1 MPSSKF
7 GSKFLGEERYQQYV
21 EELTAEGTID
31 GEKLSPSERK
41 EGFKKRNDKIDF
53 QNFVEKVLDKKQ
65 SATSSVG
72 SAPQQRTSLGGGRG
86 GAIVRTPKVD
96 PGKIVPQQAG
106 EETKENLDDILKGI
120 DSILESLRNQEKLKE
135 NQAKEQRRS
144 AEKQRRKGKEE
155 KLEGGIF
162 KGLAKA
168 TNKVLK
174 PVKGLFERIFD
185 FIKTIILGRIIVKL
199 LEWMGNP
206 DNRKKLEAIGRFL
219 KATWPA
225 LLAAYLLF
233 GNSLG
238 RFVTR
243 LLVMTAKFIPK
254 IAMTIA
260 RLAAANPLAAA
271 AIAGAGLFVA
281 GYAIPKL
288 FPGTVDEQERKTES
302 APGTVEE
309 KIKALEERKKN
320 LSFTDRL
327 FNVEG
332 EINDQI
338 EFLKT
343 GRAAKY
349 GAAPLQGFSG
359 GGLARGTDTV
369 PAMLTPGEFVMSR
382 GAVQEYGVDTLS
394 SMNAVGG
401 GNNRPRMLGGTVY
414 ASGGGHVHGKPTEPA
429 KENRQ
434 SAEKQPEVPVDSG
447 EPNRD
452 DFAMGR
458 AGGKAYSEAMRK
470 YKSSQPESSVTP
482 TESIIPKA
490 KKSLIAT
497 GAKTTYYDPSLGGIN
512 ASGAKTA
519 DGLPQTSTGE
529 AYRPEVFSAAA
540 FPPLLKLLPGSMT
553 VPARGFPGGRTLK
566 TPFHVLVTK
575 GDKKAIVRVNDVGPG
590 VEGHS
595 PNHMLDLSVA
605 AKDYFGTG
613 EGFRI
618 DFAKGDSK
626 PGPVTGS
633 TDNITASFS
642 GSVSNNAGG
651 ELGSTSDYGYSDSNG
666 GGGGESSKVTAA
678 DQAKMVSQAQV
689 FDYNQIRQMIGTKT
703 SSISRPSRP
712 SSTAAY
718 QQQMQSQ
725 QSSQGQSGYSD
736 EKTGKAV
743 PEINADQMASAQ
755 KIQVLGIVV

>member
-7 GSKFLGEERYQQYV
+7 GSKFFGERYQQYV

-31 GEKLSPSERK
+31 GEKLSPTERK

-65 SATSSVG
+65 SATVSTT

-86 GAIVRTPKVD
+86 GAIVRTPKID
-96 PGKIVPQQAG
+96 SGKIVPQQAG

-120 DSILESLRNQEKLKE
+120 DSILESLRNQEDLKKK
-135 NQAKEQRRS
+135 QAKEQRRS

-199 LEWMGNP
+199 LEWMGNRE
-206 DNRKKLEAIGRFL
+206 NKKKLEAIGRFL
-219 KATWPA
+219 KVTWPA

-243 LLVMTAKFIPK
+243 LLVMTGKFIPK
-254 IAMTIA
+254 IIMTLG
-260 RLAAANPLAAA
+260 RLALAHPVATAAILAAGGA
-271 AIAGAGLFVA
+271 AYL
-281 GYAIPKL
+281 AIRNKQIREEENKTDDA
-288 FPGTVDEQERKTES
+288 GTVTPKEFIES
-302 APGTVEE
+302 RQDKDNSNDQTPSATQLRREMVRQQGFGLMFSEGGTVP
-309 KIKALEERKKN
+309 R
-320 LSFTDRL
+320 S
-327 FNVEG
+327 
-332 EINDQI
+332 
-338 EFLKT
+338 
-343 GRAAKY
+343 
-349 GAAPLQGFSG
+349 PG

-434 SAEKQPEVPVDSG
+434 SAEKQPQVPVETD
-447 EPNRD
+447 
-452 DFAMGR
+452 
-458 AGGKAYSEAMRK
+458 
-470 YKSSQPESSVTP
+470 PESGLPMTSAADQSGGLGTMDTPTVTP

-642 GSVSNNAGG
+642 GSVSKNAGG
-651 ELGSTSDYGYSDSNG
+651 ELGSVSDYGYSDSNGG

-703 SSISRPSRP
+703 SSISRSSRP

-755 KIQVLGIVV
+755 KIQVLGIVI

>member
-7 GSKFLGEERYQQYV
+7 GSKFFGERYQQYV
-21 EELTAEGTID
+21 DELTAEGTID

-65 SATSSVG
+65 SATASTT
-72 SAPQQRTSLGGGRG
+72 SAPQQRTSLGGGGGG

-135 NQAKEQRRS
+135 KQAKEQRRS

-206 DNRKKLEAIGRFL
+206 ENKKKLEAIGRFL

-288 FPGTVDEQERKTES
+288 MPGTVDEQERKTAA

-320 LSFTDRL
+320 LSITDRL

-349 GAAPLQGFSG
+349 GAAPMQGFAG

-434 SAEKQPEVPVDSG
+434 SAEKQPQVPVETD
-447 EPNRD
+447 
-452 DFAMGR
+452 
-458 AGGKAYSEAMRK
+458 
-470 YKSSQPESSVTP
+470 PESGLPMTSAADQSGGLGTMDTPAVTP
-482 TESIIPKA
+482 NESIIPKA

-666 GGGGESSKVTAA
+666 GGGGGESSKMTDA
-678 DQAKMVSQAQV
+678 DQVKLASQA

>member
-1 MPSSKF
+1 
-7 GSKFLGEERYQQYV
+7 
-21 EELTAEGTID
+21 GTID
-31 GEKLSPSERK
+31 GEKLSPTERK

-53 QNFVEKVLDKKQ
+53 QKFVEKVLDKKQ
-65 SATSSVG
+65 SATVSTT

-86 GAIVRTPKVD
+86 GAIVRAPKID

-254 IAMTIA
+254 IAMTIL

-288 FPGTVDEQERKTES
+288 MPGTVDEQERKTAA

-320 LSFTDRL
+320 LSITDRL

-343 GRAAKY
+343 GRAAKH
-349 GAAPLQGFSG
+349 GAAPMQGFAG

-414 ASGGGHVHGKPTEPA
+414 ASGGGQIHESPRILKGD
-429 KENRQ
+429 
-434 SAEKQPEVPVDSG
+434 AETGNADI
-447 EPNRD
+447 D
-452 DFAMGR
+452 
-458 AGGKAYSEAMRK
+458 
-470 YKSSQPESSVTP
+470 PESGLSMTSAADQSGGLGTMGTSSPAVTP

-642 GSVSNNAGG
+642 GSVSKNAGG
-651 ELGSTSDYGYSDSNG
+651 ELGSMSDYGYSDSNG
-666 GGGGESSKVTAA
+666 GGDGGGETQSAMSDA
-678 DQAKMVSQAQV
+678 DQVKLASQA

>member
-7 GSKFLGEERYQQYV
+7 GSKFFGERYQQYV

-53 QNFVEKVLDKKQ
+53 QNFVEKVLNKKQ

-120 DSILESLRNQEKLKE
+120 DSILESLRNQEDLKE
-135 NQAKEQRRS
+135 KQAKEQRRS

-260 RLAAANPLAAA
+260 RLAAANPLAAT
-271 AIAGAGLFVA
+271 AIAALGAGYV
-281 GYAIPKL
+281 IPKL
-288 FPGTVDEQERKTES
+288 FPGTVDEQERKTAA

-349 GAAPLQGFSG
+349 GAAPMQGFAG

-394 SMNAVGG
+394 SMNDVGG

-434 SAEKQPEVPVDSG
+434 SAEKQPQVPVETD
-447 EPNRD
+447 
-452 DFAMGR
+452 
-458 AGGKAYSEAMRK
+458 
-470 YKSSQPESSVTP
+470 PESGLPMTSAADQSGGLGTMDTPTVTP

-651 ELGSTSDYGYSDSNG
+651 ELGSTSDYGYSGSTG
-666 GGGGESSKVTAA
+666 GGGGETSKVTAA

>member
-7 GSKFLGEERYQQYV
+7 GSKFFGERYQQYV
-21 EELTAEGTID
+21 DELTAEGTID

-65 SATSSVG
+65 SATASTT

-135 NQAKEQRRS
+135 KQAKEQRRS

-206 DNRKKLEAIGRFL
+206 ENKKKLEAIGRFL

-288 FPGTVDEQERKTES
+288 MPGTVDEQERKTAA

-320 LSFTDRL
+320 LSITDRL

-349 GAAPLQGFSG
+349 GAAPMQGFAG

-434 SAEKQPEVPVDSG
+434 SAEKQPQVPVETD
-447 EPNRD
+447 
-452 DFAMGR
+452 
-458 AGGKAYSEAMRK
+458 
-470 YKSSQPESSVTP
+470 PESGLPMTSAADQSGGLGTMDTPTPAVTP

-666 GGGGESSKVTAA
+666 GGGGGESSKMTDA
-678 DQAKMVSQAQV
+678 DQVKLASQA

>member
-7 GSKFLGEERYQQYV
+7 GSKFFGERYQQYV

-120 DSILESLRNQEKLKE
+120 DSILESLRNQEDLKE
-135 NQAKEQRRS
+135 KQAKEQRRS

-260 RLAAANPLAAA
+260 RLAAANPLAAT
-271 AIAGAGLFVA
+271 AIAALGAGYV
-281 GYAIPKL
+281 IPKL
-288 FPGTVDEQERKTES
+288 FPGTVDEQERKTAA

-338 EFLKT
+338 EFLKS

-434 SAEKQPEVPVDSG
+434 SAEKQPQVPVETD
-447 EPNRD
+447 
-452 DFAMGR
+452 
-458 AGGKAYSEAMRK
+458 
-470 YKSSQPESSVTP
+470 PESGLPMTSAADQSGGLGTMDTPTVTP
-482 TESIIPKA
+482 NESIIPKA

-651 ELGSTSDYGYSDSNG
+651 ELGSTSDYGYSGSTG
-666 GGGGESSKVTAA
+666 GGGGETSKVTAA

>member
-7 GSKFLGEERYQQYV
+7 GSKFFGERYQQYV

-120 DSILESLRNQEKLKE
+120 DSILESLRNQEDLKE
-135 NQAKEQRRS
+135 KQAKEQRRS

-260 RLAAANPLAAA
+260 RLAAANPLAAT
-271 AIAGAGLFVA
+271 AIAALGAGYV
-281 GYAIPKL
+281 IPKL
-288 FPGTVDEQERKTES
+288 FPGTVDEQERKTAA

-338 EFLKT
+338 EFLKS

-434 SAEKQPEVPVDSG
+434 SAEKQPQVPVETD
-447 EPNRD
+447 
-452 DFAMGR
+452 
-458 AGGKAYSEAMRK
+458 
-470 YKSSQPESSVTP
+470 PESGLPMTSAADQSGGLGTMDTPTVTP

>member
-7 GSKFLGEERYQQYV
+7 GSKFFGERYQQYV

-120 DSILESLRNQEKLKE
+120 DSILESLRNQEDLKE
-135 NQAKEQRRS
+135 KQAKEQRRS

-288 FPGTVDEQERKTES
+288 MPGTVDEQERKTAA

-320 LSFTDRL
+320 LSITDRL

-349 GAAPLQGFSG
+349 GAAPMQGFAG

-434 SAEKQPEVPVDSG
+434 SAEKQPQVPVETD
-447 EPNRD
+447 
-452 DFAMGR
+452 
-458 AGGKAYSEAMRK
+458 
-470 YKSSQPESSVTP
+470 PESGLPMTSAADQSGGLGTMDTPTVTP
-482 TESIIPKA
+482 NESIIPKA

-642 GSVSNNAGG
+642 GSVSKNAGG

-678 DQAKMVSQAQV
+678 DQAKIVSQAQV